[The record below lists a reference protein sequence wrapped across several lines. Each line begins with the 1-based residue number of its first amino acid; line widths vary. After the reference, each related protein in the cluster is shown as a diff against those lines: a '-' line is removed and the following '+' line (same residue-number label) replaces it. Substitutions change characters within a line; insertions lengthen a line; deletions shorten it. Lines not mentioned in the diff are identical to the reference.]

1 MRMKL
6 ALQLWVVFSFFGFK
20 GVELQRMAVDK
31 SRIHQEITIGRTF
44 RQRERRLKD
53 YDLNGPG
60 SLSPILER
68 LESCCRE
75 WCSLMRRWRDGDV
88 WGWKEK
94 EKARRGRRL
103 ISRDTTSS
111 TPKPPFTP
119 FFLTKRLMM
128 FRQISDYIHSLDHLR
143 RLQVLVAQVLIHTHH
158 PLFKFLSN
166 LLNAVIP
173 HLFVDMYF

>member
-6 ALQLWVVFSFFGFK
+6 ALQLSVVFSFFGSK

-31 SRIHQEITIGRTF
+31 SRIHQENTIGQTF

-68 LESCCRE
+68 LESFCRE
-75 WCSLMRRWRDGDV
+75 WCSLMRRWRGGDV
-88 WGWKEK
+88 WGWKEKEK

-111 TPKPPFTP
+111 NPQALVLPILLDQAAHDVSSNF
-119 FFLTKRLMM
+119 RLHTQL
-128 FRQISDYIHSLDHLR
+128 RPLEKITSLSCSSAHSYSSS
-143 RLQVLVAQVLIHTHH
+143 T
-158 PLFKFLSN
+158 F
-166 LLNAVIP
+166 
-173 HLFVDMYF
+173 